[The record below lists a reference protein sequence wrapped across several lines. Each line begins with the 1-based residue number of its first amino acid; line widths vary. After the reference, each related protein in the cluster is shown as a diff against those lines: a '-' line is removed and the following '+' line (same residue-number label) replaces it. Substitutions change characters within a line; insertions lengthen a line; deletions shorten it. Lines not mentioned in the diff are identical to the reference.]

1 MRKPKS
7 QKFRSIR
14 VKLFLQIGAIFL
26 LAVLFLLALNRW
38 YMPVIYTYTTRRN
51 MREIAE
57 QIDVLDPTAADFG
70 ARLSSFEKGE
80 GLSIDLY
87 TADGKQLYHGKD
99 PLFVAGGKVTVTERR
114 EYKDGSYFETQ
125 LFERQNTKFIVY
137 VRTLKN
143 GCTLEMYSKK
153 STVDNNADS
162 AVWVMTVTSI
172 AALSAALL
180 AVYFYSKRF
189 TKPLIEMRNVTKGIA
204 QTDFSRKCSAE
215 TADEIGELA
224 GSINQLSASLEETL
238 ADLSEKNRKL
248 QNDIAREQ
256 RVDKMRKDF
265 IANVSHELK
274 TPISIVQGYAEGA
287 KLLAQSGSGEKAGEY
302 CDIIIAEA
310 QRMNRLVLEL
320 LELSQY
326 ESGGMSVQAQV
337 FDLYALV
344 SEYVRANQL
353 KFEEKGIDFS
363 FSLPQNCMCFAD
375 RIKIQM
381 VLNNYISNACAHASG
396 GKAVRLTA
404 EFTDATHCRVTVFN
418 EGAPIADEDLGKIWD
433 SFYRADKAH
442 SRKEGRYGLGLSIVS
457 EIQKLHGQA
466 RGVQNV
472 PNGVEF
478 WFDIQRV
485 PSEG

>member
-1 MRKPKS
+1 MHK
-7 QKFRSIR
+7 KFRSIR

-38 YMPVIYTYTTRRN
+38 YMPEIYAYTTRRN

-57 QIDVLDPTAADFG
+57 QIDVLEPSAADFG
-70 ARLSSFEKGE
+70 ARLSSFEKRE

-87 TADGKQLYHGKD
+87 AQDGSQLYYGKD
-99 PLFVAGGKVTVTERR
+99 PLFVAGGKVTVTDRR

-143 GCTLEMYSKK
+143 GSTLEMYSKK
-153 STVDNNADS
+153 STVEDNANS
-162 AVWVMTVTSI
+162 AVSVMTVTSI

-189 TKPLIEMRNVTKGIA
+189 TKPLIEMRDVTKGIA
-204 QTDFSRKCSAE
+204 QTDFSRKCTAE

-248 QNDIAREQ
+248 ESDIAHEQ

-302 CDIIIAEA
+302 CDVIVSEA
-310 QRMNRLVLEL
+310 QKMNRLVLEL

-326 ESGGMSVQAQV
+326 ESGGMTVQAQN

-344 SEYVRANQL
+344 ADYAHANQL
-353 KFEEKGIDFS
+353 KFKEKGVDFS
-363 FSLPQNCMCFAD
+363 FSVPQNCICFAD
-375 RIKIQM
+375 AVKIQM
-381 VLNNYISNACAHASG
+381 VLNNYISNACSHASG
-396 GKAVRLTA
+396 AKTVRLTA
-404 EFTDATHCRVTVFN
+404 KFTDETHCRVTVFN
-418 EGAPIADEDLGKIWD
+418 TGDPIADGDMEKIWD

-442 SRKEGRYGLGLSIVS
+442 SRQEGRYGLGLSIVS
-457 EIQKLHGQA
+457 EIQKLHRQA

-472 PNGVEF
+472 RDGVEF
-478 WFDIQRV
+478 WFDIQR
-485 PSEG
+485 GTQ

>member
-1 MRKPKS
+1 MRK
-7 QKFRSIR
+7 KFRSIR

-51 MREIAE
+51 MQEIAE
-57 QIDVLDPTAADFG
+57 QIDALEISAPDFG
-70 ARLSSFEKGE
+70 ARLSSFEKSE

-87 TADGKQLYHGKD
+87 AKDGQQLYHGKD
-99 PLFVAGGKVTVTERR
+99 PLFVAGGKVTVTDRR
-114 EYKDGSYFETQ
+114 EYDDGSYFETQ

-137 VRTLKN
+137 VRTLES

-153 STVDNNADS
+153 STVDANANS
-162 AVWVMTVTSI
+162 AIRVMTVTSI

-189 TKPLIEMRNVTKGIA
+189 SKPLIEMRDVTKEMA
-204 QTDFSRKCSAE
+204 HTDFSRKCTAE
-215 TADEIGELA
+215 TMDEIGELA
-224 GSINQLSASLEETL
+224 GSINQLSESLEATL

-248 QNDIAREQ
+248 QSDIEHEQ

-302 CDIIIAEA
+302 CDIIVSEA
-310 QRMNRLVLEL
+310 HRMNRLVLEL

-326 ESGGMSVQAQV
+326 ESGGMSMQAQE
-337 FDLYALV
+337 FDLYELV
-344 SEYVRANQL
+344 AEYARANQL
-353 KFEEKGIDFS
+353 KFTEKGIHFE
-363 FSLPQNCMCFAD
+363 FSLPQNCICFAD
-375 RIKIQM
+375 RLKTQM

-396 GKAVRLTA
+396 KKSVRLTA
-404 EFTDATHCRVTVFN
+404 VFLDENRCRVTVFN
-418 EGAPIADEDLGKIWD
+418 EGSPIAEEDFEKIWD

-466 RGVQNV
+466 RGVQNTQ
-472 PNGVEF
+472 NGVEF
-478 WFDIQRV
+478 WFDLQRADA
-485 PSEG
+485 GI